1 MPNKEDNP
9 TNYNGYPLFVE
20 SAEEERHINRANIM
34 ANITEDHQDKGRVS
48 RQGMGL
54 ILGYFGK
61 IPSHERGLA
70 LTSYREE
77 LTKRGVAY
85 AQ

>member
-1 MPNKEDNP
+1 MQKKEEKD
-9 TNYNGYPLFVE
+9 YNGYSLFNE
-20 SAEEERHINRANIM
+20 SPEDTRHNNRANIM
-34 ANITEDHQDKGRVS
+34 ANITEDHQDRGRVS

-61 IPSHERGLA
+61 IPQHERGLA
-70 LTSYREE
+70 LTAYREE